1 MPGPARPTWVFDPLP
16 ASGARRGG
24 DPSEHVFKHD
34 LDTFVREVV
43 QNANDQRVAAPSV
56 DFTLAE
62 LSGEGRKSFLDALDY
77 KALEEHLISRPA
89 TRDGRRI
96 AARAGQVRQ
105 GKTLRVLRVE
115 DRGTVGLTG
124 EEDSGESHFR
134 ALCKDVLYTHKR
146 SEGAGGSYG
155 LGKSVLWTFS
165 GLNTVIFN
173 SVPKDVSKGTK
184 PPRLIGRAE
193 LPSHSVGRDWFSGPG
208 WFGVPTRIGSSLRA
222 ESVWSLNAGQCAREL
237 GIDRKK
243 LDTGTSIL
251 ILDFREPASEGEA
264 TLQELDQQIRNAA
277 ARWFWPAMT
286 FEGRALAVST
296 QEGTPVNPT
305 DHADIA
311 PFVHC
316 YRARR
321 STRTSLDEPGDVVCR
336 DLDLELPAQ
345 RDGARAHGAK
355 VRLIV
360 RLAEE
365 KASGPLVSHVALFRG
380 AGMVVKYWDRSA
392 LSAQGSPFHAV
403 LACGEAR
410 DPESVTDADR
420 LVEAFLRDAEPPG
433 HDEWEST
440 PGLKDAWER
449 GYAKA
454 LQQLTDRVTQA
465 LRDLLNPAVTYGTRG
480 PELLQKRFPFG
491 PKGTPGSAPSAFHF
505 SDLRAQLSGDTW
517 QFTGELSPTKGKGR
531 WEALI
536 RLRELG
542 EDGSAV
548 RDIPIARLATTGT
561 EAQVTVGEGQAHV
574 SVSGGTDVLGF
585 SGESEALLEPP
596 EEMGLLSLEVTGSR
610 P

>member
-1 MPGPARPTWVFDPLP
+1 MAGPARPTWVFDPLP

-43 QNANDQRVAAPSV
+43 QNANDQRVVAPSV
-56 DFTLAE
+56 DFTLSE
-62 LSGEGRKSFLDALDY
+62 LTGEARKSFLDALDY
-77 KALEEHLISRPA
+77 KGLEEHLTSRPA

-96 AARAGQVRQ
+96 AARASQVRQ

-124 EEDSGESHFR
+124 DEDSGESHFR

-173 SVPKDVSKGTK
+173 SVPKDVPKGTK

-193 LPSHSVGRDWFSGPG
+193 LPSHSVGTDWFSGPG
-208 WFGVPTRIGSSLRA
+208 WFGVPTRIGATLRA
-222 ESVWSLNAGQCAREL
+222 ESVWSLNASQCAREL

-264 TLQELDQQIRNAA
+264 TLLELDQRIRNAS

-296 QEGTPVNPT
+296 QEGTAVNPAE
-305 DHADIA
+305 HADVF
-311 PFVHC
+311 PFVQC
-316 YRARR
+316 YQARR
-321 STRTSLDEPGDVVCR
+321 STRPSLENPGDVVCR
-336 DLDLELPAQ
+336 DLEIELPAP
-345 RDGARAHGAK
+345 RVGARAVAAK
-355 VRLIV
+355 VRLVV
-360 RLAEE
+360 RLADE

-380 AGMVVKYWDRSA
+380 AGMVVRYWDRSA

-410 DPESVTDADR
+410 QPEAVTEADR

-440 PGLKDAWER
+440 PGLKDNWER

-454 LQQLTDRVTQA
+454 LQQLKDRVTQA

-491 PKGTPGSAPSAFHF
+491 PKGTPGSAPRAFHF
-505 SDLRAQLSGDTW
+505 SDLRAELSGDTW
-517 QFTGELSPTKGKGR
+517 QFTGALSPSKGKGV

-542 EDGSAV
+542 EDGSPV
-548 RDIPIARLATTGT
+548 RDIPIARLATTG
-561 EAQVTVGEGQAHV
+561 ADAKVTTMDGVAHV

-585 SGESEALLEPP
+585 SGESERLSDAP
-596 EEMGLLSLEVTGSR
+596 EDMGLLSLEVTGSR